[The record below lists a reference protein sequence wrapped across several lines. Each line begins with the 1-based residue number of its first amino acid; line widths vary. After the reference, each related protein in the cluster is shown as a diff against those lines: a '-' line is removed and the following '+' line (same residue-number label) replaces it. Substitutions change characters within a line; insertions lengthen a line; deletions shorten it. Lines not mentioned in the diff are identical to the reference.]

1 LKVQQISVFLENK
14 SGRLAELTNVL
25 GKAAINIRA
34 LSIAD
39 TSDFGILRL
48 IVNKPEEAFRI
59 LKDDGFSVSITDVI
73 AVEVQDEPGGLAK
86 VLGILQSA
94 GINIEYLYAFLEKSS
109 NDALVVFRV
118 EQVDEA
124 VELLAKRS
132 VNVLRGSDVY
142 KL

>member
-1 LKVQQISVFLENK
+1 MKVQQISVFLENK

-86 VLGILQSA
+86 VLEILHSA

-109 NDALVVFRV
+109 NGALVVFRV

-132 VNVLRGSDVY
+132 VNVLKGSDVY